1 MAQKKAKKKPTGQK
15 QITNRRARHDY
26 ALGDSLLV
34 GLVLTGAET
43 RNLRSGHG
51 NLTGSYVNVINDE
64 LWLINGTI
72 NGTSSAPIKD
82 TDQTRT
88 RKLLAKKREIASLIQ
103 AKQQGSTIVPLEI
116 LTSGRFIKIRIAV
129 GKGKREYDKR
139 QTLKAR
145 DQDREARAAI
155 KVR

>member
-1 MAQKKAKKKPTGQK
+1 MAQKKSKKKPTGQK
-15 QITNRRARHDY
+15 QIVNRRARHDY

-51 NLTGSYVNVINDE
+51 NLTGAYVNVINDE

-88 RKLLAKKREIASLIQ
+88 RKLLAKKREIASLVQ
-103 AKQQGSTIVPLEI
+103 AKQQGSTIIPLEI
-116 LTSGRFIKIRIAV
+116 LTGGRFVKIRIAV

-139 QTLKAR
+139 ETIKRR
-145 DQDREARAAI
+145 DTDRETKRAI
-155 KVR
+155 KYQ